1 MNETE
6 FQQLLATS
14 RRRALTPDEQA
25 RAETWLALHPE
36 ARAAWEEERRL
47 DELLRRL
54 PDAPMSS
61 NFTAQVLAQVRRE
74 TAAKEQAGARS
85 GGWLR
90 WLPRPG
96 LALTAA
102 ILVLLPL
109 VLWKLRVQQR
119 AQLAASVQTLSG
131 VAAVPTVEML
141 ADFEAI
147 MRLSRLP
154 ANSDAGV
161 LTALQSP

>member
-6 FQQLLATS
+6 FQQLLAIS
-14 RRRALTPDEQA
+14 RRRALTPEEQA
-25 RAETWLALHPE
+25 RAEAWLARHPE
-36 ARAAWEEERRL
+36 TRAAWEEERQL

-54 PDAPMSS
+54 PDVPMSS
-61 NFTAQVLAQVRRE
+61 NFTAQVLARVQRE
-74 TAAKEQAGARS
+74 TAAGEQAGAAR

-90 WLPRPG
+90 WLPRPR
-96 LALTAA
+96 LALTIAV
-102 ILVLLPL
+102 LVLVPL
-109 VLWKLRVQQR
+109 VVWQARVQQR
-119 AQLAASVQTLSG
+119 AQLAASVEALSG

-141 ADFEAI
+141 ADFDAI